1 LKGIEMPYFLTFVG
15 LLVLILIPEYAGFL
29 HTTIQAIVGL
39 GIFALGATAL
49 INEPTS
55 TR

>member
-1 LKGIEMPYFLTFVG
+1 MSYFLMFVG
-15 LLVLILIPEYAGFL
+15 LIVLVLIPEYSGLIHFA
-29 HTTIQAIVGL
+29 IQGIIGL

-49 INEPTS
+49 IYEPTT

>member
-1 LKGIEMPYFLTFVG
+1 MPYFLMFVG
-15 LLVLILIPEYAGFL
+15 LITLVLIPEYSGFI
-29 HTTIQAIVGL
+29 HTAIQAIVGL

-49 INEPTS
+49 INEPTT

>member
-1 LKGIEMPYFLTFVG
+1 MSYFLMFVG
-15 LLVLILIPEYAGFL
+15 LIVLVLIPEYSGLL
-29 HTTIQAIVGL
+29 HFAIQVIIGL

-49 INEPTS
+49 INTPTS

>member
-1 LKGIEMPYFLTFVG
+1 MPYFLMFVG
-15 LLVLILIPEYAGFL
+15 LITLVLIPEYSGLL
-29 HTTIQAIVGL
+29 HFAIQGIVGL
-39 GIFALGATAL
+39 GIFALGATVL